1 MITLL
6 GGSVES
12 GRAVSGCYESWSV
25 KALKAWAE
33 VLRRWAEALMK
44 GVERIVELAEAFE
57 GDVTSAYSG
66 GDES

>member
-25 KALKAWAE
+25 GALKAG
-33 VLRRWAEALMK
+33 AEAFE
-44 GVERIVELAEAFE
+44 GDESFAEGAERIVELAEAFE
-57 GDVTSAYSG
+57 GDVTSAYSR